1 MDLPLSPGGSGTCPS
16 SSLPSSDGSVIC
28 SGAGLGGEMWDKPSP
43 ASHLMKSNLAKPKPW
58 SQGPDMGKLRLQEGE
73 GQAWGHIARYVCKDS
88 TRSQGW
94 L

>member
-73 GQAWGHIARYVCKDS
+73 GQA
-88 TRSQGW
+88 
-94 L
+94 